1 MKRQTIEIENIEVS
15 AICLGTM
22 HFSTVIDA
30 VTSYDLL
37 DRYINAGGNFLDTA
51 NNYAAWSLE
60 VWKGRA
66 RLSLADG

>member
-1 MKRQTIEIENIEVS
+1 M
-15 AICLGTM
+15 GTM

-60 VWKGRA
+60 VWEERA
-66 RLSLADG
+66 RLSLGDG